1 MQRII
6 TSDDYDHVGVLIKN
20 KEGLNVYEST
30 GSEGVKLRP
39 WHEFITYY
47 WYLLYDA
54 MAFRKLNVDIN
65 AMKEYI
71 LGQNSKDKM
80 NENIDNKKI
89 KEMFYFYFNKN
100 VDEFIEKTE
109 DKKYVFSK
117 VGYLCT
123 SKMKKNSVIRK
134 SYSCSELIAALY
146 YYVGII
152 NDTYEA
158 RNYLPGH
165 FAKRGEIPFKKGFN
179 LGEEYIID
187 FSSSFLIQN

>member
-1 MQRII
+1 M
-6 TSDDYDHVGVLIKN
+6 
-20 KEGLNVYEST
+20 
-30 GSEGVKLRP
+30 
-39 WHEFITYY
+39 
-47 WYLLYDA
+47 
-54 MAFRKLNVDIN
+54 
-65 AMKEYI
+65 
-71 LGQNSKDKM
+71 
-80 NENIDNKKI
+80 
-89 KEMFYFYFNKN
+89 
-100 VDEFIEKTE
+100 DEFIEKTE

-165 FAKRGEIPFKKGFN
+165 FAKRGEIPFKKGFS